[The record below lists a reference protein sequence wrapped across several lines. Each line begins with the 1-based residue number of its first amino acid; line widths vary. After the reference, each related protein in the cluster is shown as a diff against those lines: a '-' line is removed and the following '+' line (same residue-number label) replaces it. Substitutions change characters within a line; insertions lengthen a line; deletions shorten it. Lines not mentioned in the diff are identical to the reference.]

1 MFFTR
6 RTYDTY
12 SLCFKIM
19 FVYILVFK
27 HEIPSES
34 FYIVGKLLQSNTVDT
49 NCMDNVPCHGIYD
62 ILDEVYYFNVY
73 IQKLKNTLF

>member
-6 RTYDTY
+6 KTYDTY

-19 FVYILVFK
+19 FVYILAFQ

-34 FYIVGKLLQSNTVDT
+34 FYIVGKLLQSGTIDT
-49 NCMDNVPCHGIYD
+49 SCTDNVPCHGIYD

>member
-19 FVYILVFK
+19 FVYVLVFQ

-34 FYIVGKLLQSNTVDT
+34 FYIVGKLLESDRIDT
-49 NCMDNVPCHGIYD
+49 CSTDNVPCHGIYD

-73 IQKLKNTLF
+73 IQKLKNIIF